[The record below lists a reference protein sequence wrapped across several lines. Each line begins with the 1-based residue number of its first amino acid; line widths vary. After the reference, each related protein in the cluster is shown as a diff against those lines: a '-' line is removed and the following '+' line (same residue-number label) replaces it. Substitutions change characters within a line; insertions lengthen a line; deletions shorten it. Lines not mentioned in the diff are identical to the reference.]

1 MKIKSAIFAFLVMI
15 LLAACNQNR
24 VFYRFTDIPGNKWN
38 NKNIVHFD
46 VPIADT
52 ANSHNVFLLIRN
64 NANYKFS
71 NIYLF
76 VTITSPAGFSV
87 KDTVELT
94 LADEKGRWLGKGAAN
109 LFTSRHPYKMNIR
122 FPYRGIYT
130 FDIEQAL
137 RETELKHISSVGLQ
151 IDKLKE

>member
-1 MKIKSAIFAFLVMI
+1 MKFRYAFQIM
-15 LLAACNQNR
+15 LLTSLLSACNKNKI
-24 VFYRFTDIPGNKWN
+24 FHRFADIPGNKWN

-46 VPIADT
+46 VPITDT
-52 ANSHNVFLLIRN
+52 ASSHNVYLLIRN
-64 NANYKFS
+64 TANYKFS

-109 LFTSRHPYKMNIR
+109 LYTSRHPFKMNIR

-137 RETELKHISSVGLQ
+137 REAEIKNISGVGLQ
-151 IDKLKE
+151 IDKLQ